1 MDDKQ
6 RRAYTYYIT
15 IMGVVVC
22 NLPGY
27 SQVPQIVGSAIN
39 TPAPL

>member
-6 RRAYTYYIT
+6 RHAYTNYLT
-15 IMGVVVC
+15 IMEVAVC

-27 SQVPQIVGSAIN
+27 SQVPQTVGSAIN
-39 TPAPL
+39 IPLP